1 MHSRG
6 INSDLN
12 VQKKKKKYFIYI
24 YEKKEKKK
32 KELLFHDIVR
42 TKKESL
48 IESTRDG
55 KVYPK
60 AMALNVE
67 MFSRVV
73 IPRCKRL

>member
-12 VQKKKKKYFIYI
+12 VQKKKKKEYFIYI
-24 YEKKEKKK
+24 YEKKEKKNYYST
-32 KELLFHDIVR
+32 IVT

-48 IESTRDG
+48 IESTVAARDG

-67 MFSRVV
+67 TCFHAW
-73 IPRCKRL
+73 

>member
-12 VQKKKKKYFIYI
+12 VQKKKKKKEYFIYI
-24 YEKKEKKK
+24 YEKKEKKNYYST
-32 KELLFHDIVR
+32 IVT

-48 IESTRDG
+48 IESTVAARDG

-67 MFSRVV
+67 TCFHAW
-73 IPRCKRL
+73 

>member
-12 VQKKKKKYFIYI
+12 VQKKKKKKEYFIYI
-24 YEKKEKKK
+24 YEKKEKNYYST
-32 KELLFHDIVR
+32 IVT

-48 IESTRDG
+48 IESTVAARDG

-67 MFSRVV
+67 TCFHAW
-73 IPRCKRL
+73 

>member
-12 VQKKKKKYFIYI
+12 VQKKKKRRNILFTYM
-24 YEKKEKKK
+24 KKK
-32 KELLFHDIVR
+32 KKKNYYSTIVT

-48 IESTRDG
+48 IESTVAARDG

-67 MFSRVV
+67 TCFHAW
-73 IPRCKRL
+73 